1 MCNNWYLGLRCWCTV
16 GWICSIFV
24 AGRRL
29 EDFIPLPLIHCITYS
44 NVNVVVYS
52 YITLIEYN
60 IALNSDGAFLQPVYL
75 IALRLQIVA
84 NKLSNLG
91 ACIKLSS
98 LEVLDVCS
106 NSEFLD
112 AY

>member
-1 MCNNWYLGLRCWCTV
+1 M
-16 GWICSIFV
+16 
-24 AGRRL
+24 
-29 EDFIPLPLIHCITYS
+29 
-44 NVNVVVYS
+44 NVVVYN
-52 YITLIEYN
+52 YITLIGYN
-60 IALNSDGAFLQPVYL
+60 IVLNSDGAFLQPVYL

-98 LEVLDVCS
+98 LEVLDVCG